1 MGGSADP
8 PCGAA
13 ASAMCQDASRP
24 RARRARRRVAAST
37 PRRRR
42 MRRAD
47 RALARVGLGQ
57 VRPRLVSSA
66 QARLGMIGLALGA
79 RENIEQFALRV
90 VVCEEDRPLTTDLSC
105 HSHLIAKTIGLTR

>member
-1 MGGSADP
+1 MGGSAGP

-13 ASAMCQDASRP
+13 ASAMCRDASRR
-24 RARRARRRVAAST
+24 RARRAQRRVAAST
-37 PRRRR
+37 PQRRR

-47 RALARVGLGQ
+47 RALARVGSGQ

-66 QARLGMIGLALGA
+66 QARLAMIGLALST

-90 VVCEEDRPLTTDLSC
+90 VVCEEDRPLTTDLLC
-105 HSHLIAKTIGLTR
+105 HSHLLAKTIGLT